1 MSTALTT
8 TVHDPHA
15 LTAAQR
21 DALSTELFA
30 VHGHI
35 FAGVDEA
42 TFRRYVVDSDA
53 DHTRIA
59 VYRTPAGEA
68 VGYAAL
74 HVFRER
80 LAGRPCAVVRC
91 ETGLRRAWRGQSVVA
106 PFVARTIVAWR
117 LRHPGLPMY
126 GFACPVHPASY
137 LAVVRQ
143 TQTAWPRVDRPTPPA
158 IEALMHGLAD
168 RFHLPAVPGADPGV
182 RDVGWVSRSAPAELA
197 WWASAPQPEARYYTA
212 RNPGFAAG
220 HGLLLL
226 VPLGLGHL
234 LRIAGLVAQRRARL
248 ALLGLRARL
257 DRRGPG
263 RRLPSTDPGQVP
275 LPATLARA
283 DVQDLL
289 EASRRVAVGAGQWIC
304 REGEAGDDAFVLLTG
319 TACVYRGDDE
329 HTVVHQLRVGDLFG
343 EIAPLQA
350 RPRCASVRAARPCE
364 VLRIPGAALAATLRA
379 HPEAAQAI
387 EATITRVL
395 AGQTQLPDSATLS
408 RG

>member
-117 LRHPGLPMY
+117 LREI
-126 GFACPVHPASY
+126 F
-137 LAVVRQ
+137 
-143 TQTAWPRVDRPTPPA
+143 
-158 IEALMHGLAD
+158 
-168 RFHLPAVPGADPGV
+168 
-182 RDVGWVSRSAPAELA
+182 RD
-197 WWASAPQPEARYYTA
+197 
-212 RNPGFAAG
+212 
-220 HGLLLL
+220 
-226 VPLGLGHL
+226 
-234 LRIAGLVAQRRARL
+234 
-248 ALLGLRARL
+248 
-257 DRRGPG
+257 
-263 RRLPSTDPGQVP
+263 
-275 LPATLARA
+275 
-283 DVQDLL
+283 
-289 EASRRVAVGAGQWIC
+289 ASR
-304 REGEAGDDAFVLLTG
+304 
-319 TACVYRGDDE
+319 
-329 HTVVHQLRVGDLFG
+329 
-343 EIAPLQA
+343 QA
-350 RPRCASVRAARPCE
+350 
-364 VLRIPGAALAATLRA
+364 
-379 HPEAAQAI
+379 
-387 EATITRVL
+387 
-395 AGQTQLPDSATLS
+395 
-408 RG
+408 